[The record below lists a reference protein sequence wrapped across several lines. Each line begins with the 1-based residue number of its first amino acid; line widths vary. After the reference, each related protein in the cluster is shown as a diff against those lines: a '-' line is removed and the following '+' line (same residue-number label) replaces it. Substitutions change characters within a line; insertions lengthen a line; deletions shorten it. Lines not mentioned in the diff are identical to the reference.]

1 MADKGTLLKRRAK
14 LLSSQPTMLDV
25 LQDNEQHGVLFN
37 QYRTE
42 LANYAY
48 GRQGIRAGSKS
59 ALGQLRMTRK
69 QDLASSA
76 AAANERGVLGS
87 SQDFTARQDIKE
99 RATLEA
105 QGIRA
110 DRTTQLMDNWNQVIQ
125 SRNRY
130 ELGVLGLAQ
139 QQAARRMSGNVLQLV
154 EDAILDSAGGGGGGG
169 ASGGGSGGNGGGF
182 TGNKGSMKE
191 AVMTAKSFPE
201 LLRNLEAVGFRIG
214 ETGVGGYGGVDPT
227 IHEGSAAQGG
237 PSHHYAQP
245 KKTADINYGPGG
257 ASAIERRKLAHLGRL
272 LEKAGIPVGE
282 WLFPGN
288 DPKGHDDHGHLYVL
302 KRKFNRARNNATQE
316 EACGGKACVE

>member
-25 LQDNEQHGVLFN
+25 LEDNEQHGVLFN

-125 SRNRY
+125 SRYRY

-154 EDAILDSAGGGGGGG
+154 EDAILDSAGGGN
-169 ASGGGSGGNGGGF
+169 GGNGGGNDGGF
-182 TGNKGSMKE
+182 TGKSGSMKE

-214 ETGVGGYGGVDPT
+214 ETGVGGFDQVDPGA
-227 IHEGSAAQGG
+227 HAAGG
-237 PSHHYAQP
+237 RHYTAP
-245 KKTADINYGPGG
+245 KKVADINYGAGG

-272 LEKAGIPVGE
+272 LVKAGIPIDQ
-282 WLFPGN
+282 WFFPGN
-288 DPKGHDDHGHLYVL
+288 DPEGHGDHGHLAVL
-302 KRKFNRARNNATQE
+302 KRRWAEYRKGTQAE
-316 EACGGKACVE
+316 QDRGENKGWV